1 MKTLKILRLLLTS
14 YLGLMATTL
23 ILFLIGIIA
32 YQFMGVEFQ
41 PVIIWFKVIT
51 LGIVGYYLSNY
62 KKKEF
67 YYYRDLGLSRRF
79 IWVCTFTFDLSLF
92 VALLILIKS

>member
-14 YLGLMATTL
+14 YLGLMAATL
-23 ILFLIGIIA
+23 ILSLVGIVA
-32 YQFMGVEFQ
+32 YRLMGVEFQ

-51 LGIVGYYLSNY
+51 LGVVGYYLGNY

-67 YYYRDLGLSRRF
+67 YYYRNLGLSKTF